1 MPIVKEVVEEKK
13 IPVYYVDT
21 NNLTS
26 EEMTELSTTNKYL
39 KKNSDWGTPTTLLM
53 RGENILDSIG
63 GYVEKEEF
71 VSFLEEKVK
80 MGD

>member
-39 KKNSDWGTPTTLLM
+39 KKK
-53 RGENILDSIG
+53 IC
-63 GYVEKEEF
+63 
-71 VSFLEEKVK
+71 
-80 MGD
+80 